1 MHFLDVNS
9 DDESTD
15 DDAWGSEERLP
26 DADSDRQYHPFIN
39 GMLKFYLLADSVSY
53 HYCELGYRTSMQYIW
68 YSTSFWLNSTATNHS
83 QPGGLV
89 TF

>member
-26 DADSDRQYHPFIN
+26 DADSD
-39 GMLKFYLLADSVSY
+39 
-53 HYCELGYRTSMQYIW
+53 
-68 YSTSFWLNSTATNHS
+68 
-83 QPGGLV
+83 
-89 TF
+89 